1 MPWRPWGRRASPPAR
16 RTDVVG
22 ESDAATRAAAL
33 VAEAAGLW
41 GEPERAGR
49 LLREARRLAPD
60 LIDVQV
66 ALYRFHFYRG
76 EVREALAVADE
87 CIGTSA
93 ATLGLPAD
101 WREVTAGGAD
111 FGDLADPA
119 RRFYLFALKAWGY
132 LQMRTGNLDA
142 GAAALAA
149 VRRLDPQ
156 DRVGSGVLQQVLDRH
171 DRPDEDD

>member
-1 MPWRPWGRRASPPAR
+1 MGG
-16 RTDVVG
+16 TT
-22 ESDAATRAAAL
+22 DAAARAGAL
-33 VAEAAGLW
+33 VSEAAGLW
-41 GEPERAGR
+41 GEPERAVR
-49 LLREARRLAPD
+49 LLREARALAPESV
-60 LIDVQV
+60 DVQV

-76 EVREALAVADE
+76 EVREALAVADD
-87 CIGTSA
+87 CIATA
-93 ATLGLPAD
+93 AASLGLPAD
-101 WREVTAGGAD
+101 WRAVTDGGAD

-171 DRPDEDD
+171 DRPEEDD